1 MRRVE
6 MQMQLVSVQQA
17 GWLPLIAGIVLT
29 SQVELHSF
37 PSVALFSRDFQR
49 FRPRVAQNNIEN
61 AMKTTQVDP
70 VLEKN
75 LFYQQPDQI
84 RLQMIHKESFIKM
97 YFDR

>member
-1 MRRVE
+1 
-6 MQMQLVSVQQA
+6 
-17 GWLPLIAGIVLT
+17 
-29 SQVELHSF
+29 
-37 PSVALFSRDFQR
+37 
-49 FRPRVAQNNIEN
+49 
-61 AMKTTQVDP
+61 MKTTQVDP

>member
-37 PSVALFSRDFQR
+37 PSVAPVFAGFSAF
-49 FRPRVAQNNIEN
+49 P
-61 AMKTTQVDP
+61 TTRCA
-70 VLEKN
+70 K
-75 LFYQQPDQI
+75 
-84 RLQMIHKESFIKM
+84 
-97 YFDR
+97 